1 MAQLL
6 CSPLPPPPHM
16 HTPPSLS
23 RCHSFKER
31 GLLVQHT
38 RLPWIGAHT
47 RAHTHTHL
55 KPTALHKVLRRT
67 DPRVLLNAAVL
78 LSSPSHLLLDFWW
91 PTQVVWLPYINN
103 THPCLPVC
111 LPACLVSDTCS
122 AARSVEG
129 RRLHGGLMQW
139 VAVYG
144 QTKRMLP
151 KALRPVHQKNISS
164 NAHSKPFPGPAV
176 RPNQ

>member
-1 MAQLL
+1 MQPPAP
-6 CSPLPPPPHM
+6 SPTYAHTAISFQVSFIQGARAPGAA
-16 HTPPSLS
+16 HTPALD
-23 RCHSFKER
+23 RR
-31 GLLVQHT
+31 
-38 RLPWIGAHT
+38 AHT
-47 RAHTHTHL
+47 RTHTHL